1 MCLAQSGQMPSS
13 AHSSSAG
20 SGCCHRSRGHSV
32 HYNAVHDIH
41 HTPGHQ
47 EHTVSPQPAQWRGGG
62 GGSGGGIY
70 RRPCNMDKD
79 LKLYKHA

>member
-47 EHTVSPQPAQWRGGG
+47 EHTVSPRPAQWRGGG
-62 GGSGGGIY
+62 GEEEYIGDRAIWTRILSYIS
-70 RRPCNMDKD
+70 M
-79 LKLYKHA
+79 LK

>member
-1 MCLAQSGQMPSS
+1 MPSS

-20 SGCCHRSRGHSV
+20 SGCCHRSRERSV

-47 EHTVSPQPAQWRGGG
+47 EHMVSPQPAVKEIGRGKNKT
-62 GGSGGGIY
+62 SINTSVH
-70 RRPCNMDKD
+70 RAKD
-79 LKLYKHA
+79 